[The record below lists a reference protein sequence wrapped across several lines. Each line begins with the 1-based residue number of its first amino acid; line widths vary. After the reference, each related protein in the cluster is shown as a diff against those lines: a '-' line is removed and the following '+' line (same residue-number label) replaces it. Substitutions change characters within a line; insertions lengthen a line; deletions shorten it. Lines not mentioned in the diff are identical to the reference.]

1 MWIRNAYML
10 YVNRSLYVRF
20 VRSVN
25 MSLCYI
31 LYSYVRLYGYARLYV
46 YVMIEHQSLCYI
58 VICLCCVI
66 CLCYAK
72 DSKPNTYGKCL
83 SQSSTRTSRISNRM
97 KRLNSRLNSNRVSN
111 RLSSILMS
119 LSSTFMKRKH
129 RLHHSQKLPLVNQS
143 QSRR

>member
-1 MWIRNAYML
+1 ML

-46 YVMIEHQSLCYI
+46 YVMIECQSLCYI

-66 CLCYAK
+66 
-72 DSKPNTYGKCL
+72 
-83 SQSSTRTSRISNRM
+83 
-97 KRLNSRLNSNRVSN
+97 
-111 RLSSILMS
+111 
-119 LSSTFMKRKH
+119 
-129 RLHHSQKLPLVNQS
+129 
-143 QSRR
+143 